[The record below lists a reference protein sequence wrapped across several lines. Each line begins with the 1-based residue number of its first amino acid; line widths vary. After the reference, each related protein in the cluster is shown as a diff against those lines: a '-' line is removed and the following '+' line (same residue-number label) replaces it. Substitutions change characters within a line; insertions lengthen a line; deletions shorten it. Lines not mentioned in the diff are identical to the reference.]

1 MDNPTIDTSR
11 LDPIFDQPLAVPS
24 CLSAAPPATAKP
36 PLVAS
41 RVQDAPFRSVNR
53 VHLRG
58 IARWLEGDLPDSL
71 FQSPS
76 SWVGRSDS
84 IVNVDSGK
92 PQDRLAAG
100 LGQNP
105 LLGVVEN
112 RRTRRHDYQEFTA
125 QDVKILLPAAI
136 HETFLDMG
144 GVPIAHLTDRLERL
158 IAHEFGRRF
167 LAPERGAN
175 VIAEPAASL
184 PNDEVILLFGA
195 SVFVPN
201 EKDERLCD
209 MELFVDTGSGPAPV
223 PEVFAFSFTRP
234 FADLPSCQSIRRPAA
249 LYRKQTSLLISPDAT
264 RAPLVLPAAL
274 GLPPEAS
281 LQIGLSPDRA
291 RGDGVFFQREGTM
304 VRESGGVRTFRFH
317 QAQPSATPGQNIAVE
332 IRIVPAAPVKAA
344 TAVPPPAGP
353 RDRAGPLPQ
362 KIGKPRRSLWAALV
376 GAMTPKPGAGRRA
389 PDMSPHPPRTMA
401 DARHTIVLT
410 GEALASLDADP
421 LHLAFSPASPY
432 RLSVV
437 ALALPRLPRLPGG
450 GWGPTSWTLALTEA
464 GEITVR
470 PVGRAGAETLKLAIL
485 GGRAGDANLFAIP
498 AGGGAWVVVPED
510 GRMALLPDGREAP
523 LLPAPGLVAERY
535 HMLLKLPRPRHFPLL
550 GSGEQLIGRQN
561 QNAAA
566 GDGALPKLQ
575 FGLLDLPG
583 SMDVPDGTMEMV
595 NLSRDHVRAW
605 IADDRLMVAMHAGRA
620 PVWRLDGGFEAV
632 EERQPGGGE
641 PLTLVPGDHLLLG
654 CYVLQFGR
662 TADPV

>member
-24 CLSAAPPATAKP
+24 CLSAAPAAAAKP

-71 FQSPS
+71 FQSPG

-274 GLPPEAS
+274 GLPPEAT

-317 QAQPSATPGQNIAVE
+317 QAQPSAIPGQNIAVE
-332 IRIVPAAPVKAA
+332 IRIVPAAPAKAA
-344 TAVPPPAGP
+344 TAVPAPAGP
-353 RDRAGPLPQ
+353 RDRAGPAPQ
-362 KIGKPRRSLWAALV
+362 RIGKPRRSLWAALV
-376 GAMTPKPGAGRRA
+376 GAMTPKPRAGRRA
-389 PDMSPHPPRTMA
+389 PDMPPHAPRTMA
-401 DARHTIVLT
+401 NAGQTIVLA
-410 GEALASLDADP
+410 GEALAGFDADP
-421 LHLAFSPASPY
+421 LHVAFSPASPY

-437 ALALPRLPRLPGG
+437 ALALPRLPSGR
-450 GWGPTSWTLALTEA
+450 GPSSWTLALTEA
-464 GEITVR
+464 GEITMR
-470 PVGRAGAETLKLAIL
+470 PMGRPAGRAGAMKLAIL

-498 AGGGAWVVVPED
+498 AGGGAWVAVPED
-510 GRMALLPDGREAP
+510 GRMALLPDGREAS
-523 LLPAPGLVAERY
+523 LLPAPGSAVERY
-535 HMLLKLPRPRHFPLL
+535 HMLLKLPQPRHFPLL
-550 GSGEQLIGRQN
+550 ASGEQLIGRQN
-561 QNAAA
+561 QDAAA

-583 SMDVPDGTMEMV
+583 SVDGLPDGTMEMV

-620 PVWRLDGGFEAV
+620 PVLRLDGGFGAV
-632 EERQPGGGE
+632 EERQPGSGE
-641 PLTLVPGDHLLLG
+641 PLTLSLGDHLLLG